1 MISYFDLFNWKS
13 TFYINGKF
21 IQPPLHS
28 PIKLIEKDFYCGP
41 VRSQSI
47 GLSNDVK
54 IMDFAKH
61 AKHFCIKDRFKIIPL
76 CLFLTYNRLSS
87 MLILH
92 QAAHSTKTK
101 WPVKI
106 EAN

>member
-21 IQPPLHS
+21 IQPPLYS

-76 CLFLTYNRLSS
+76 SFLDV
-87 MLILH
+87 
-92 QAAHSTKTK
+92 QSTFQYVDPPPSCTQY
-101 WPVKI
+101 
-106 EAN
+106 